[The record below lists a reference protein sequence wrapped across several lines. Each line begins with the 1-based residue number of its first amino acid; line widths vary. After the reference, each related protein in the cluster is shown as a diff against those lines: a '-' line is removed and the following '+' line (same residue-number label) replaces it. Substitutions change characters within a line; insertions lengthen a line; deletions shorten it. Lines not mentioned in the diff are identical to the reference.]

1 MSLLTVLNL
10 RIALATPYGT
20 VDAVRGIDFSL
31 PAGGTL
37 GLIGESG
44 CGKSLTALAL
54 MGLLP
59 EGASVS
65 GSMRLGGQELVGLG
79 ESALCAL
86 RGNRIAMV
94 FQEPMAALNPLH
106 RVGDQVAEP
115 LRIHQGLARSQA
127 RKEAKILLERVGI
140 ADAARRMD
148 GYPHEFSGGQR
159 QRICIAMAL
168 ACGPDLLVAD
178 EPTTALD
185 TEVQAQILALLAELV
200 AERGMALLLIS
211 HDLAVVARHTANM
224 LVMYGGTVVEAGP
237 TQEVFARMAHPYT
250 RGLLAARPVLGVCR
264 TWSVESE
271 NRRFHQNQP
280 QRGQFLPDLQPHS
293 QAMGQ
298 KNGVLEERRSQK
310 WTAAADLQP
319 TISKS
324 DRLLGSNA
332 STRAALRPPLP
343 TIAGSVPPLHALPPG
358 CPFAGRC
365 AFTIDA
371 CHAAP
376 PPAVDVGHGHRVRCI
391 RPEAIAGH
399 AP

>member
-1 MSLLTVLNL
+1 MRREKSTMQLPLLEVTNL
-10 RIALATPYGT
+10 RIALATPYGM
-20 VDAVRGIDFSL
+20 VDTVRGIDFSL
-31 PAGGTL
+31 TAGGTL

-115 LRIHQGLARSQA
+115 LRIHRGWSRRRARDEA
-127 RKEAKILLERVGI
+127 RALLERVGI

-211 HDLAVVARHTANM
+211 HDLAVVAQHTTNM

-250 RGLLAARPVLGVCR
+250 RGLLARAQCWAATRAPGPRCARPYRPLLAACHRRTCCR
-264 TWSVESE
+264 
-271 NRRFHQNQP
+271 
-280 QRGQFLPDLQPHS
+280 
-293 QAMGQ
+293 
-298 KNGVLEERRSQK
+298 
-310 WTAAADLQP
+310 
-319 TISKS
+319 
-324 DRLLGSNA
+324 
-332 STRAALRPPLP
+332 RAAPLP
-343 TIAGSVPPLHALPPG
+343 GAALSPS
-358 CPFAGRC
+358 
-365 AFTIDA
+365 T
-371 CHAAP
+371 
-376 PPAVDVGHGHRVRCI
+376 PATPRRRRQWIWASHRARCI
-391 RPEAIAGH
+391 RPEAIAAMRH
-399 AP
+399 ERDYS

>member
-1 MSLLTVLNL
+1 MPLLTVTDL
-10 RIALATPYGT
+10 RIALATPRGT
-20 VDAVRGIDFSL
+20 VAAVRGIDFSL
-31 PAGGTL
+31 DAGGTL

-59 EGASVS
+59 ESSKVS
-65 GSMRLGGQELVGLG
+65 GSIRLAGQELVGLD
-79 ESALCAL
+79 EPALCQL

-115 LRIHQGLARSQA
+115 LRIHRGMRRNDAH
-127 RKEAKILLERVGI
+127 KEALALLERVGI
-140 ADAARRMD
+140 ADAARRMG

-168 ACGPDLLVAD
+168 ACGPELLIAD

-211 HDLAVVARHTANM
+211 HDLAVVAQHTAQM
-224 LVMYGGTVVEAGP
+224 LVMYGGTVVESGP

-271 NRRFHQNQP
+271 NRRFHQN
-280 QRGQFLPDLQPHS
+280 
-293 QAMGQ
+293 
-298 KNGVLEERRSQK
+298 
-310 WTAAADLQP
+310 
-319 TISKS
+319 
-324 DRLLGSNA
+324 
-332 STRAALRPPLP
+332 
-343 TIAGSVPPLHALPPG
+343 
-358 CPFAGRC
+358 
-365 AFTIDA
+365 
-371 CHAAP
+371 
-376 PPAVDVGHGHRVRCI
+376 
-391 RPEAIAGH
+391 
-399 AP
+399 

>member
-1 MSLLTVLNL
+1 MPLLTVANL
-10 RIALATPYGT
+10 RISLATPHGT

-59 EGASVS
+59 EGARVS
-65 GSMRLGGQELVGLG
+65 GSIRLAGQELVGLD
-79 ESALCAL
+79 EPALCQL

-115 LRIHQGLARSQA
+115 LRIHRGLARSQA
-127 RKEAKILLERVGI
+127 RKEAQALLERVGI
-140 ADAARRMD
+140 ADAARRMG

-168 ACGPDLLVAD
+168 ACGPELLIAD

-211 HDLAVVARHTANM
+211 HDLAVVAQHTASSNP
-224 LVMYGGTVVEAGP
+224 ARRKRSSRAWP
-237 TQEVFARMAHPYT
+237 TR
-250 RGLLAARPVLGVCR
+250 
-264 TWSVESE
+264 
-271 NRRFHQNQP
+271 
-280 QRGQFLPDLQPHS
+280 
-293 QAMGQ
+293 
-298 KNGVLEERRSQK
+298 
-310 WTAAADLQP
+310 
-319 TISKS
+319 
-324 DRLLGSNA
+324 
-332 STRAALRPPLP
+332 TRAASWRPARCWAATRAPALRCARPCPPLP
-343 TIAGSVPPLHALPPG
+343 AACRRCTRCRRAARLPGAARSLSTPAMWRRH
-358 CPFAGRC
+358 PRWIWATATAC
-365 AFTIDA
+365 AASGQKPWRAMRHERDYS
-371 CHAAP
+371 
-376 PPAVDVGHGHRVRCI
+376 
-391 RPEAIAGH
+391 
-399 AP
+399 

>member
-140 ADAARRMD
+140 ADAAPPIA
-148 GYPHEFSGGQR
+148 GYPH
-159 QRICIAMAL
+159 
-168 ACGPDLLVAD
+168 
-178 EPTTALD
+178 
-185 TEVQAQILALLAELV
+185 
-200 AERGMALLLIS
+200 
-211 HDLAVVARHTANM
+211 
-224 LVMYGGTVVEAGP
+224 
-237 TQEVFARMAHPYT
+237 
-250 RGLLAARPVLGVCR
+250 
-264 TWSVESE
+264 
-271 NRRFHQNQP
+271 
-280 QRGQFLPDLQPHS
+280 QF
-293 QAMGQ
+293 
-298 KNGVLEERRSQK
+298 
-310 WTAAADLQP
+310 
-319 TISKS
+319 
-324 DRLLGSNA
+324 
-332 STRAALRPPLP
+332 
-343 TIAGSVPPLHALPPG
+343 
-358 CPFAGRC
+358 
-365 AFTIDA
+365 
-371 CHAAP
+371 
-376 PPAVDVGHGHRVRCI
+376 
-391 RPEAIAGH
+391 
-399 AP
+399 

>member
-1 MSLLTVLNL
+1 MQLPLLEVTDL

-59 EGASVS
+59 ESASVR
-65 GSMRLGGQELVGLG
+65 GSIRLAGQELVGLD
-79 ESALCAL
+79 EPALCAL

-115 LRIHQGLARSQA
+115 LRIHRGWSRRRARDEA
-127 RKEAKILLERVGI
+127 RALLERVGI

-211 HDLAVVARHTANM
+211 HDLAVVAQHTTNM

-271 NRRFHQNQP
+271 NQP

-293 QAMGQ
+293 PAMGQ
-298 KNGVLEERRSQK
+298 KDGEK

-332 STRAALRPPLP
+332 GARAALRPPLP

-365 AFTIDA
+365 AFTIEA
-371 CHAAP
+371 CNVAP
-376 PPAVDVGHGHRVRCI
+376 PPTVDLGHGHRVRCI
-391 RPEAIAGH
+391 RPEAMAGNT
-399 AP
+399 P

>member
-1 MSLLTVLNL
+1 MQLPLLEVTDL

-59 EGASVS
+59 ESASVR
-65 GSMRLGGQELVGLG
+65 GSIRLAGQELVGLD
-79 ESALCAL
+79 EAALCAL

-115 LRIHQGLARSQA
+115 LRIHRGWSRRRARDEA
-127 RKEAKILLERVGI
+127 RALLERVGI

-211 HDLAVVARHTANM
+211 HDLAVVAQHTTNM

-237 TQEVFARMAHPYT
+237 TREVFARMAHPYT

-271 NRRFHQNQP
+271 NQP

-293 QAMGQ
+293 PAMGQ
-298 KNGVLEERRSQK
+298 KDGEK
-310 WTAAADLQP
+310 WTAAADFQP

-332 STRAALRPPLP
+332 GTRAALRPPLP
-343 TIAGSVPPLHALPPG
+343 TIAGNVPPLHALPPG

-365 AFTIDA
+365 AFTLDA

-376 PPAVDVGHGHRVRCI
+376 PPAVDMGQGHRVRCI
-391 RPEAIAGH
+391 RPEAMAGH

>member
-1 MSLLTVLNL
+1 
-10 RIALATPYGT
+10 
-20 VDAVRGIDFSL
+20 
-31 PAGGTL
+31 
-37 GLIGESG
+37 
-44 CGKSLTALAL
+44 
-54 MGLLP
+54 
-59 EGASVS
+59 
-65 GSMRLGGQELVGLG
+65 MRLGGQELVGLG

-115 LRIHQGLARSQA
+115 LRIHRGWSRRRARDEA
-127 RKEAKILLERVGI
+127 RALLERVGI

-211 HDLAVVARHTANM
+211 HDLAVVAQHTTNM

-250 RGLLAARPVLGVCR
+250 RGLLAARPVLG
-264 TWSVESE
+264 
-271 NRRFHQNQP
+271 
-280 QRGQFLPDLQPHS
+280 
-293 QAMGQ
+293 
-298 KNGVLEERRSQK
+298 
-310 WTAAADLQP
+310 
-319 TISKS
+319 
-324 DRLLGSNA
+324 SNA
-332 STRAALRPPLP
+332 GARAALRPPLP

-365 AFTIDA
+365 AFTLDA
-371 CHAAP
+371 CHATP
-376 PPAVDVGHGHRVRCI
+376 PPAVGLGHGHRVRCI
-391 RPEAIAGH
+391 RPEAMAGH

>member
-1 MSLLTVLNL
+1 MPLLTVTDL
-10 RIALATPYGT
+10 RIALATPRGT
-20 VDAVRGIDFSL
+20 VAAVRGIDFSL
-31 PAGGTL
+31 DAGGTL

-59 EGASVS
+59 ESSKVS
-65 GSMRLGGQELVGLG
+65 GSIRLAGQELVGLD
-79 ESALCAL
+79 EPALCAL
-86 RGNRIAMV
+86 RGDRIAMV

-115 LRIHQGLARSQA
+115 LRIHRGMRRNDAH
-127 RKEAKILLERVGI
+127 KEALALLERVGI
-140 ADAARRMD
+140 ADAARRMG

-168 ACGPDLLVAD
+168 ACGPELLIAD

-211 HDLAVVARHTANM
+211 HDLAVVAQHTAQM
-224 LVMYGGTVVEAGP
+224 LVMYGGTVVESGP

-293 QAMGQ
+293 PAMGQ
-298 KNGVLEERRSQK
+298 KDGVLEERRSQK

-319 TISKS
+319 MISKS

-343 TIAGSVPPLHALPPG
+343 TIAGSVPPLHTLPPG

-371 CHAAP
+371 CNVAP
-376 PPAVDVGHGHRVRCI
+376 PPAVDLGDGHRVRCI
-391 RPEAIAGH
+391 RPEAMAGH